1 MAMKYMLFCLAICVS
16 SQVCEAQNSSPF
28 FGGKAKRESY
38 CSRIPYDTVSTKIIV
53 PVVIEGKTY
62 RFILD
67 TGAPTTIS
75 TELFQKLKPTVIRKL
90 HITDANNA
98 ADSLSIVSLN
108 ELTLGDVTFS
118 DVRALVA
125 GSNIIFDCFGVD
137 GFIGSNMLRHSIIQL
152 NHQTKQ
158 LVLTDSK
165 KNLTL
170 NKKQSSSLYLDKQAG
185 PYIWIGLANQK
196 KVKEQVLFDTG
207 MGALY
212 DLSLRS
218 LALFEPHH
226 IFIERAKAVGSNSFG
241 FFGAATDTLQYR
253 LLLPQLDI
261 NGGILTDVPVETT
274 VDSNSRIG
282 ADLLLYGVVT
292 IDYRNQ
298 KFYFAPFSKDP
309 SNLMKRD
316 FPISLMPRH
325 GKLFV
330 GFVWD
335 PALEKQISRGDQIL
349 TIDGESYEQ
358 IDLCTLILNPDT
370 FIRKEQVTIKI
381 KNASGEVRELLITRK

>member
-1 MAMKYMLFCLAICVS
+1 MAMKHILFWLAICAS
-16 SQVCEAQNSSPF
+16 SQVCEAQSSSPF
-28 FGGKAKRESY
+28 FGGEAKKENY
-38 CSRIPYDTVSTKIIV
+38 FSRISYDTVSAKIIV
-53 PVVIEGKTY
+53 PVQIDGKTY

-75 TELFQKLKPTVIRKL
+75 TELFQKLKPTVIQKL
-90 HITDANNA
+90 HITDVNNA
-98 ADSLSIVSLN
+98 ADSLPIVSLN
-108 ELTLGDVTFS
+108 ELALGDVTFT

-125 GSNIIFDCFGVD
+125 EPNIIFDCFGVD

-165 KNLTL
+165 KKLAL
-170 NKKQSSSLYLDKQAG
+170 NKKQSSSLYLDKQAS
-185 PYIWIGLANQK
+185 PYIWIRLANQK

-218 LALFEPHH
+218 LTQFEPYQ
-226 IFIERAKAVGSNSFG
+226 IFIERAKAIGSNSFG
-241 FFGAATDTLQYR
+241 FFGAANDTLQYR
-253 LLLPQLDI
+253 LLLPQLEI
-261 NGGILTDVPVETT
+261 NNGILTDVPVETT

-292 IDYRNQ
+292 IDYRDR
-298 KFYFAPFSKDP
+298 KFYFAPFSKNP
-309 SNLMKRD
+309 THLMTKD
-316 FPISLMPRH
+316 FPISLMPRD
-325 GKLFV
+325 GKLFI
-330 GFVWD
+330 GFVWEQ
-335 PALEKQISRGDQIL
+335 ALEGQVSRGDQVL
-349 TIDGESYEQ
+349 SIDGKNYEQ

-370 FIRKEQVTIKI
+370 FTNKEQVTVKI
-381 KNASGEVRELLITRK
+381 KDSNGGVHELLITRK

>member
-1 MAMKYMLFCLAICVS
+1 MKHIVFYLATFVS
-16 SQVCEAQNSSPF
+16 AQLSVAQTSLPF
-28 FGGKAKRESY
+28 FGGKAKQEGY
-38 CSRIPYDTVSTKIIV
+38 YSRISYDTTSTKIIV
-53 PVVIEGKTY
+53 PVSIHGKTY

-67 TGAPTTIS
+67 TGAPTAIS
-75 TELFQKLKPTVIRKL
+75 TELFDELKPTVIRKL

-98 ADSLSIVSLN
+98 ADSLSIVSLS
-108 ELTLGDVTFS
+108 ELTLGDVTFT

-125 GSNIIFDCFGVD
+125 GPNIIFDCFGVD
-137 GFIGSNMLRHSIIQL
+137 GFIGSNILRHSIIQL

-165 KNLTL
+165 KKLAL
-170 NKKQSSSLYLDKQAG
+170 NKKQGARMFLDNQAS
-185 PYIWIGLANQK
+185 PYIWIGVANKK

-207 MGALY
+207 MGAMY

-218 LALFEPHH
+218 FNSFEPYQV
-226 IFIERAKAVGSNSFG
+226 FIERAKAVGSNSFG

-253 LLLPQLDI
+253 LLLPHLEI
-261 NGGILTDVPVETT
+261 NGGVLTNVPVETT

-282 ADLLLYGVVT
+282 AELLSYGVAT

-298 KFYFAPFSKDP
+298 RFYFAPFSKSP
-309 SNLMKRD
+309 SDLTKKE
-316 FPISLMPRH
+316 FPISLMPRD

-335 PALEKQISRGDQIL
+335 QTLEGKVSRGDQIL
-349 TIDGESYEQ
+349 SIDGQSYEQ
-358 IDLCTLILNPDT
+358 TDLCTLILNPDT
-370 FIRKEQVTIKI
+370 FTNKEQVTVRIR
-381 KNASGEVRELLITRK
+381 NAGGDVHELLITRK